1 MSQNKLV
8 SVICLCFNHEK
19 FVTET
24 LQSVL
29 NQTYNNIELIILDD
43 SSQDNSVH
51 KIEKWLT
58 NNPGI
63 LFIKNKKNLG
73 VTKSFN
79 KALHYAKGD
88 YVIDLAADDLLLPNC
103 IALQLKTFHESD
115 IKNLGVVYGNAE
127 LIDEN
132 GKFSSYYFPVD
143 SSKKVLEKRKT
154 GNIYKSI
161 LSGGN
166 SICSVT
172 AMYKKEV
179 YEQLNGYDENLVY
192 EDLDFWIRASIIFNF
207 DFVDDILV
215 QKRIVNNSLGTNFNV
230 KSENSNKINY
240 STFLILLKAF
250 KLNKFKEEDK
260 LLLKRVHH
268 EMILNL
274 KLKNYV
280 LFLKLLKLKTIIFL
294 RETLARY

>member
-43 SSQDNSVH
+43 YSRDNSVNE
-51 KIEKWLT
+51 IEKWLT

-63 LFIKNKKNLG
+63 QFIKNEKNLG
-73 VTKSFN
+73 VTQSFN
-79 KALHYAKGD
+79 KALNFAKGD
-88 YVIDLAADDLLLPNC
+88 YIIDLAADDVLLPNC
-103 IALQLKTFHESD
+103 VALQLKKFHKSD

-161 LSGGN
+161 LTGGN

-179 YEQLNGYDENLVY
+179 YEQLNGYDENLIY
-192 EDLDFWIRASIIFNF
+192 EDLDFWIRSSIIFNF

-215 QKRIVNNSLGTNFNV
+215 QKRIVNNSLGTHFNV
-230 KSENSNKINY
+230 KSENSNKIND
-240 STFLILLKAF
+240 STYLILLKAF
-250 KLNKFKEEDK
+250 KLNKSKEEDK

-274 KLKNYV
+274 KSKNYV